1 MVVGNRVGY
10 ELYEFVI
17 CDLYNCVNCL
27 LIYVL
32 FKFYIIWLGNRYL
45 VISVVM

>member
-1 MVVGNRVGY
+1 MVVWNRVGY

-17 CDLYNCVNCL
+17 CDLYNYVNCL
-27 LIYVL
+27 LIL